1 MANIGKIKSLA
12 KHGYNAIEIMA
23 MLNVGGRI
31 EAFRKFLRENGI
43 KAKRRIVKDCHD
55 QIVELSN
62 NGLSTFKVAK
72 ELQFSYI
79 TIKNYKSKNSIVT
92 AIRKSTLKL
101 PKPDCRS
108 KQLVENAILK
118 LRRAGRIVYDY
129 SVLANGGSTPRDY
142 TGYTVVN
149 DVNNVLNDRQLCRLA
164 RKL

>member
-1 MANIGKIKSLA
+1 MADIGKIKSLA

-23 MLNVGGRI
+23 MLNIAGRI
-31 EAFRKFLRENGI
+31 ETFRRFLKENGI
-43 KAKRRIVKDCHD
+43 KAKRRVVADWHD
-55 QIVELSN
+55 QIVELSK

-118 LRRAGRIVYDY
+118 LRRAGRIVYDF
-129 SVLANGGSTPRDY
+129 SVLAKDGSTPKDY

-164 RKL
+164 KKI